1 MIGKGSWMPDA
12 LRTWDSGFLGP
23 GEWDS
28 RRGGWRP
35 DPWSSGKVGGEECR
49 LLSLGEQG
57 FWGV

>member
-1 MIGKGSWMPDA
+1 MPDA